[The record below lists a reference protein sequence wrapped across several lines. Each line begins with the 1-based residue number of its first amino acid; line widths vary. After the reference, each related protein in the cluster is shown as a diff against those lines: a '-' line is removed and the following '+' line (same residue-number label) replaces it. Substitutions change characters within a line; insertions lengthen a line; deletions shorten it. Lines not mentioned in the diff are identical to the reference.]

1 MVLKHPQICKEYL
14 HTILPIFANYDSDNN
29 RTVMQFLADIVKS
42 MNVKGYI
49 TIDDLYELL
58 EEDVINKIKTC
69 NDTYIK

>member
-1 MVLKHPQICKEYL
+1 
-14 HTILPIFANYDSDNN
+14 
-29 RTVMQFLADIVKS
+29 MQFLADIVKS